1 VKNVYSILI
10 VYASR
15 YGSTAEIAQEIAE
28 TLESNEMIAEIID
41 LRDGVKNSTLDEF
54 HGILVGSGIRMGR
67 WTKEALNFL
76 KVNREILKNK
86 PLGIFI
92 SSGEAANPN
101 TYTSAHKKYLD
112 NVLQKIGFDLDNVLT
127 EAFGGVFDLSSSS
140 NYNYLEKK
148 ILKRI
153 AKSDGTGFI
162 VHDGKLNDF
171 RNWQRIRN
179 WTTDFS
185 DLVKMKSQS

>member
-15 YGSTAEIAQEIAE
+15 YGSTAEIVQEIAE
-28 TLESNEMIAEIID
+28 TLENNEMIAEILD
-41 LRDGVKNSTLDEF
+41 LRDGVKIPPLDEF

-76 KVNREILKNK
+76 RNNREILKNK

-92 SSGEAANPN
+92 SSGEAGNPN
-101 TYTSAHKKYLD
+101 TYASARKKYLD
-112 NVLQKIGFDLDNVLT
+112 NILQKFGFNLDNVLT

-153 AKSDGTGFI
+153 AKSDGTGFV

-179 WTTDFS
+179 WATNFS
-185 DLVKMKSQS
+185 NLVKFKS

>member
-1 VKNVYSILI
+1 MYSILI

-28 TLESNEMIAEIID
+28 TLESNEMIAEMID
-41 LRDGVKNSTLDEF
+41 LRDGMKISTLDEY

-67 WTKEALNFL
+67 WTKEAFNFL
-76 KVNREILKNK
+76 KNNKEILKTK

-92 SSGEAANPN
+92 TSGEAANPN
-101 TYTSAHKKYLD
+101 TYEKAKKKYLD
-112 NVLQKIGFDLDNVLT
+112 KFLLDIGIKNNRVMK

-179 WTTDFS
+179 WATDFS
-185 DLVKMKSQS
+185 NLVKLKS